1 MKHLINYEIYYK
13 RLDKVPVRVELVQQF
28 LTKHPNLTAPS
39 DYKEYKVSFS
49 TWRTVNTLSKSLT
62 IHRILHHHGKIM

>member
-39 DYKEYKVSFS
+39 DYKEYKV
-49 TWRTVNTLSKSLT
+49 
-62 IHRILHHHGKIM
+62 